1 MSGTKHE
8 HVREQTYLRYRT
20 AWQRVPVGYQA
31 DVLIATFGVVQA
43 VGGPVAR
50 QIVEIELFDFEIA
63 RAVNDFEAACRQ
75 AGVAFRQN
83 AFHAKKERTFDFVF
97 AVARQTLT
105 VGRQRR
111 SENGGHFLVINGM
124 DILVD

>member
-1 MSGTKHE
+1 MPGTKHE
-8 HVREQTYLRYRT
+8 HVREQTDLRYR
-20 AWQRVPVGYQA
+20 AARQRVPVGDQA

-43 VGGPVAR
+43 VRRPVAGQR
-50 QIVEIELFDFEIA
+50 IEIELFDFEVA
-63 RAVNDFEAACRQ
+63 RAVDDFEAACRE
-75 AGVAFRQN
+75 AGVAFGQD
-83 AFHAKKERTFDFVF
+83 AFHAKKERAFDFVL

-105 VGRQRR
+105 VGRQGR